1 MLHFQIVLQLAP
13 FFFFLCFSFLCHF
26 RAGENQFFFFSPLDS
41 RSPIGSRTS
50 FAGMTKKENGKNM
63 GETPVLRKSQ
73 F

>member
-1 MLHFQIVLQLAP
+1 MYRDAIFPNSFAIGSIL
-13 FFFFLCFSFLCHF
+13 FLSSVISAQAKINSFSFP
-26 RAGENQFFFFSPLDS
+26 PLDS